1 MKGKIFAAMA
11 AFCLVANLISVGEAQ
26 TPNKNDEPKVVRALD
41 LTNVGDGQYVLT
53 VDGAVITLAP
63 LVLVQPNVPDPP
75 DPPDPELNERAK
87 KFKAA
92 AASVKDS
99 GPGPHDPKKQETQ
112 AVLSALYNQL
122 SQAILDNGLTDY
134 QLIATLVK
142 TAEKQV
148 LDRQDAVA
156 AWTPVTSLMSDELAK
171 VAATS
176 DTTAADF
183 AACLTDA
190 ADGLENGQNLDPIW
204 IELII
209 QIIKMILELINP

>member
-1 MKGKIFAAMA
+1 MRGRVLAVMAMA
-11 AFCLVANLISVGEAQ
+11 CLVAFVSIGEAQ
-26 TPNKNDEPKVVRALD
+26 DEAPKNDEPVVVKALE

-53 VDGAVITLAP
+53 IKGSVITLAP
-63 LVLVQPNVPDPP
+63 LVLVQPNVGPP
-75 DPPDPELNERAK
+75 DPPDPDLNARAK

-92 AASVKDS
+92 AASVT
-99 GPGPHDPKKQETQ
+99 GDPKKQETQ

-148 LDRQDAVA
+148 LERQNAVEQ
-156 AWTPVTSLMSDELAK
+156 WKPVTGLMSDELAK

-176 DTTAADF
+176 DTTAADY
-183 AACLTDA
+183 ASCLTDA
-190 ADGLENGQNLDPIW
+190 ADGLSNGENLDPIW
-204 IELII
+204 IELIM
-209 QIIKMILELINP
+209 QIIKMILELLNP